1 MMTLLAQDPDEIFD
15 VVDDHN
21 KVIGRASRRTIHA
34 QGLKHRSAHIF
45 WLRSDGLLCLQR
57 RSYQKDSC
65 PGLLS
70 SSCAGH
76 LDAGE
81 AYLPAALRELREEN
95 GIEVSPTT
103 LVRLDAVA
111 AHPDLGYEFV
121 EVFLLKGDYP
131 VRIHPPEVDAL
142 LWRTPRESEAWLSRQ
157 PELFS
162 SSFAYLLHRPA
173 IRLALGLA

>member
-1 MMTLLAQDPDEIFD
+1 MTLLAQDPDEIFD

-21 KVIGRASRRTIHA
+21 QVIGRAPRRTIHA
-34 QGLKHRSAHIF
+34 KGLKHRSAHIF

-81 AYLPAALRELREEN
+81 AYLLAALRELSEEN
-95 GIEVSPTT
+95 GIQVAPAA
-103 LVRLDAVA
+103 LVRIDVLA
-111 AHPDLGYEFV
+111 AHPDLGEEFV
-121 EVFLLKGDYP
+121 EVFLLRGDYP
-131 VRIHPPEVDAL
+131 VLIHTPEVDAL
-142 LWRTPRESEAWLSRQ
+142 LWRTPSESEAWLTQR

-162 SSFAYLLHRPA
+162 SSFAYLLKRPA
-173 IRLALGLA
+173 IRAALGLA